1 MGSKTGQSF
10 IVEKHL
16 LLGGEAEVIRTATS
30 GKIYQFR
37 MWVSKEKTYV
47 RKSLRT
53 NDLHI
58 ALELAKKE
66 FYHTIGIIESG
77 KKVKDITVGEL
88 CKEFIED
95 KKVDVSMRYITKD
108 RVSAISSYLKNF
120 ILFIGKNTSVGSLHT
135 QSCYD
140 YAEWRKKHSASV
152 KDDTIKNEKVTIN
165 SFIKYA
171 KKKKY
176 CDFDKFDFR
185 KTGVSQKHTS
195 RRGAFNDDEYKKII
209 LFLRSWTA
217 KKNNTD
223 DKVRLKRMMIRDMFF
238 AATNTYLRIGEL
250 KNLTWKDILGYENI
264 IDNIGHHIT
273 LVTLRVRGE
282 TSKVRKERVITTRG
296 GNFFRRWYRH
306 TRFKDENDFV
316 FCGDKGSNRLS
327 GDILYESWEEV
338 MNGVGIKY
346 KESNITWYSCRHY
359 GITARLK
366 AGANVFNL
374 AKIAGSSVLQI
385 ENFYGHFDQA
395 MSRETSMMNYK
406 SSNKVKTYRDD

>member
-77 KKVKDITVGEL
+77 KKVKDITVEEL

-140 YAEWRKKHSASV
+140 YAEWRKKHSANV

-171 KKKKY
+171 KNNLSDKS
-176 CDFDKFDFR
+176 DIARRMHSINAAEGFDR
-185 KTGVSQKHTS
+185 K
-195 RRGAFNDDEYKKII
+195 
-209 LFLRSWTA
+209 RSHSVDLH
-217 KKNNTD
+217 KTD
-223 DKVRLKRMMIRDMFF
+223 K
-238 AATNTYLRIGEL
+238 TN
-250 KNLTWKDILGYENI
+250 
-264 IDNIGHHIT
+264 
-273 LVTLRVRGE
+273 
-282 TSKVRKERVITTRG
+282 
-296 GNFFRRWYRH
+296 
-306 TRFKDENDFV
+306 
-316 FCGDKGSNRLS
+316 
-327 GDILYESWEEV
+327 
-338 MNGVGIKY
+338 
-346 KESNITWYSCRHY
+346 
-359 GITARLK
+359 
-366 AGANVFNL
+366 
-374 AKIAGSSVLQI
+374 
-385 ENFYGHFDQA
+385 
-395 MSRETSMMNYK
+395 
-406 SSNKVKTYRDD
+406 